1 MITTDTITG
10 WLREPDQFQGVVPQL
25 LQKLT
30 EDYPYFLP
38 GHYLKHIALQQDGQ
52 HLYTLLEAFPANRV
66 VLQQLLEPAKEQLE
80 VLLDEPV
87 APETDLLEAL
97 GINPQPVL
105 AIDYFSQQ
113 GIEVSSD
120 LPEVE
125 ELAPHTEEE
134 KSLLVVMS
142 FEEWLSYIN
151 TKRLYKNF
159 PAEATPDFIS
169 DHNLSLVTKYWIEKW
184 STMVS
189 GTYSYASGKPYYNP
203 ANPVFLG
210 DRTPDY
216 HNLALQVSYLR
227 SIGKWFTVFYLS
239 VDNVMNRKNIF
250 GYRYSADGQSRY
262 PVQPAMFR
270 TIFAGVNISL
280 SKFDKDEL

>member
-1 MITTDTITG
+1 MITTDTIAG

-80 VLLDEPV
+80 VLLEEPV
-87 APETDLLEAL
+87 VPETDLLEAL

-105 AIDYFSQQ
+105 TIDYFSQQ

-151 TKRLYKNF
+151 TRSRKAKEEE
-159 PAEATPDFIS
+159 AEQKALKTMWQKQKLAAAIEEES
-169 DHNLSLVTKYWIEKW
+169 DEIPETVFEMAVNSIARNDDWVSESMAEVYARQGKVQKAIEIYEKLSLLNPEKNTYFAAKIE
-184 STMVS
+184 
-189 GTYSYASGKPYYNP
+189 
-203 ANPVFLG
+203 
-210 DRTPDY
+210 
-216 HNLALQVSYLR
+216 NLQ
-227 SIGKWFTVFYLS
+227 
-239 VDNVMNRKNIF
+239 
-250 GYRYSADGQSRY
+250 
-262 PVQPAMFR
+262 
-270 TIFAGVNISL
+270 
-280 SKFDKDEL
+280 KDLEI